1 MSERERVDPYGFVR
15 LVGKPKRLPATP
27 HHRFQGYSGRLNCR
41 LTAKTPL
48 FVYAP
53 NFARLIGAGHEQARF
68 PVRAGTAIIPGSSLK
83 GVIRSVAEAVE
94 ASCFTLFNERGYR
107 GSGITGGMFLRVD
120 LPKGFQHCS
129 DRNRLCPACRMFGSL
144 QRGMVHAGKVS
155 IGDAT
160 APKGSYEL
168 MDFITL
174 DVLSTPK
181 PEARPAAYTVEKG
194 GKNVVLGRKFYRH
207 RPDGVLQR
215 TGQKKDHQNKTVQ
228 PVAPGTTFTFEVRYN
243 DLREGELRLL
253 LYALALEPDLY
264 HKVGLGKPIGL
275 GSAQIEIVGWERI
288 DRAARYRT
296 LGGGMEPLI
305 TGTALAAE
313 LEKWL
318 RPYRESRE
326 ANLEDLRE
334 LWRYDHDYDV
344 RYQPPKPAW

>member
-15 LVGKPKRLPATP
+15 LVGEPERLPAIP
-27 HHRFQGYSGRLNCR
+27 HHRFQGYSGRLHCR

-48 FVYAP
+48 FVYDP
-53 NFARLIGAGHEQARF
+53 GFVRLVGAGHEQAHF

-94 ASCFTLFNERGYR
+94 ASCFTLFGERGYR
-107 GSGITGGMFLRVD
+107 GSGITSGLFLRAD
-120 LPKGFQHCS
+120 LPEAFRHCS
-129 DRNRLCPACRMFGSL
+129 DWRRLCPACRLFGSL
-144 QRGMVHAGKVS
+144 QHGMVHAGKVS

-181 PEARPAAYTVEKG
+181 PEARPAAYTVEKR
-194 GKNVVLGRKFYRH
+194 GKNVVLGRKLYRH

-215 TGQKKDHQNKTVQ
+215 VGQKKDHQNKTVQ
-228 PVAPGTTFTFEVRYN
+228 PVAPGATFNFEVEYN
-243 DLREGELRLL
+243 NLRESELRLL
-253 LYALALEPDLY
+253 LYALALEPGLC

-275 GSAQIEIVGWERI
+275 GSAQIEILGWERI

-296 LGGGMEPLI
+296 LGGGIEPPL
-305 TGTALAAE
+305 TGAALAAE

-318 RPYRESRE
+318 RPYRESRA

-334 LWRYDHDYDV
+334 LWRYGHDYDV